1 MKTSESSLK
10 HHGRA
15 VSPWGCQSAR
25 PSSAADG
32 PGALQIIQQALSAF
46 ASPSHISPR
55 RPRAVRFSVPPGA
68 EFLSRA
74 PSFFRPL
81 FRSAQKW
88 PPASKR
94 VTPGAPRESPKHRNP
109 GNMASRTGVRKKG
122 WKKLPKSVFFGKL
135 DMQSVHACAVQIHF
149 FVFALRP
156 EK

>member
-1 MKTSESSLK
+1 MLAGKQDILCSLAPKGKGQKLGTWYGACSALGVKTSESSLK

-32 PGALQIIQQALSAF
+32 PGACGTIQQALSAF

-68 EFLSRA
+68 EFLTRA

-88 PPASKR
+88 PLASKM
-94 VTPGAPRESPKHRNP
+94 VTPGAPRESPKHQNP
-109 GNMASRTGVRKKG
+109 GKIASRT
-122 WKKLPKSVFFGKL
+122 
-135 DMQSVHACAVQIHF
+135 
-149 FVFALRP
+149 
-156 EK
+156 